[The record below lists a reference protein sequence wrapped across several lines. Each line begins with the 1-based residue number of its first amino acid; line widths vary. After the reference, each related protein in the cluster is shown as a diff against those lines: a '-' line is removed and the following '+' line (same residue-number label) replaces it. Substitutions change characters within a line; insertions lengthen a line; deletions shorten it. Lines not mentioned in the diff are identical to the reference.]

1 MAKVEFLYNG
11 DKVYIH
17 CDEND
22 IIEKLIIK
30 FSQKIEK
37 KTDDLVFLY
46 GGKFIDRNLTFIE
59 LANSIDKE
67 RKIIS
72 IVVNDIFNENNNSI
86 ILKENKELKEKLNEA
101 NKTIEELKKENQDLK
116 YQISMIKSEGMTQ
129 VNSLMEIIKNKDKEI
144 NQLKDKQNDTTT
156 NNKNITIYFL
166 HNGKRIFS
174 TMCLGSDTFS
184 EVKEKFYE
192 KNSYYTHSRLKF
204 NFKGEIIQDYKTIDE
219 IGIQNGDIVTIEGL
233 IF

>member
-1 MAKVEFLYNG
+1 
-11 DKVYIH
+11 
-17 CDEND
+17 
-22 IIEKLIIK
+22 
-30 FSQKIEK
+30 
-37 KTDDLVFLY
+37 
-46 GGKFIDRNLTFIE
+46 
-59 LANSIDKE
+59 
-67 RKIIS
+67 
-72 IVVNDIFNENNNSI
+72 
-86 ILKENKELKEKLNEA
+86 
-101 NKTIEELKKENQDLK
+101 
-116 YQISMIKSEGMTQ
+116 MIKSEGMTQ

-174 TMCLGSDTFS
+174 TTCLGSDTFS

-192 KNSYYTHSRLKF
+192 KNSYNITHSILTF